1 MKKSKS
7 LLAVIALSLS
17 LTACNAASVKL
28 KNPDEALVVDN
39 SGAKVEV
46 EQNTIK
52 KIFDSIK
59 LGSSFSSDVSS
70 ILIEEL
76 AKAYVGEFQYN
87 SKGELEIKGLDL
99 NSSSSVMEFVKS
111 HKFYWNWKSTGV
123 SVVYE
128 DAPSESNLEDYKAR
142 IKTYLSL
149 VEKQVV
155 TSLFNQANV
164 SDYKKNNKFYE
175 VLFARNVY
183 SSLYPIYL
191 SNGKTIPA
199 ATLYHVPDYKNE
211 TNRNISEE
219 NDLTFGLLIDASYDV
234 ENDYTKIISGDTPML
249 HLYHYVDYINETI
262 LPTIIQN
269 LMTQSYIYDKQYQ
282 SIGRTQSRK
291 LNFIKLEDS
300 STTHAEEMLKTYVQN
315 YLSKETESNV
325 DFTPV
330 VEAWYGIHDDLKN
343 PSTETLKIAKEL
355 AETTFGEEKTNIDS
369 KYSTYIDGKKGEDY
383 PYYDGSVYG
392 DIIKSYSKL
401 TNNPSTNDSTTYA
414 TFTSFDSIT
423 VDPQTGLKYR
433 VDNIRTNNYVTN
445 KLGGSDTF
453 SAISDSTMK
462 NKLFSYGLST
472 EFENAKNP
480 EITFKVD
487 GSYLKQFQVNG
498 PTFLKKTTYKNEVDS
513 VVWKIDS
520 NYFIVEVVDQISP
533 DILASGSDATK
544 EEMKEIEKSAID
556 MGYTLASGSTYTSN
570 AVIYFLK
577 NSNINYYDQTVYDYF
592 KSTYPSLFED

>member
-1 MKKSKS
+1 MKKNKS
-7 LLAVIALSLS
+7 LLAVVALALS
-17 LTACNAASVKL
+17 LTACNSASVKL
-28 KNPDEALVVDN
+28 KNPNDPIVVDN
-39 SGAKVEV
+39 SGVKVNV

-59 LGSSFSSDVSS
+59 LSSSFSSDISAM
-70 ILIEEL
+70 LIEEL
-76 AKAYVGEFQYN
+76 AKSYIGEYEFN

-99 NSSSSVMEFVKS
+99 TSSSSVMEFVKS

-128 DAPSESNLEDYKAR
+128 DSPSEANLNDYVAR
-142 IKTYLSL
+142 IKTYLKL

-155 TSLFNQANV
+155 KSLFEKANV

-175 VLFARNVY
+175 VLFARNIY
-183 SSLYPIYL
+183 SSLYPVYAKDGSAI
-191 SNGKTIPA
+191 SAT
-199 ATLYHVPDYKNE
+199 TLYHVPDYKNE
-211 TNRNISEE
+211 TNKSISED
-219 NDLTFGLLIDASYDV
+219 NGFTFGLLIDATYDV
-234 ENDYTKIISGDTPML
+234 ENDYTKIISGETPML

-291 LNFIKLEDS
+291 LNFIKLTDS
-300 STTHAEEMLKTYVQN
+300 STTHAEEMLKTYVQE

-330 VEAWYGIHDDLKN
+330 VEAWYGIHDELSN

-355 AETTFGEEKTNIDS
+355 AETTFGVEKTIIDS
-369 KYSTYIDGKKGEDY
+369 KYSTYINGKKGEDY

-392 DIIKSYSKL
+392 DIIKNFSKL
-401 TNNPSTNDSTTYA
+401 TNNPSTNDSSTYSS
-414 TFTSFDSIT
+414 FTSFDSIT
-423 VDPQTGLKYR
+423 VDPETGLKYQ
-433 VDNIRTNNYVTN
+433 VANIKTNSYVTN
-445 KLGGSDTF
+445 KLGGSDSF
-453 SAISDSTMK
+453 SDITDSTMK

-472 EFENAKNP
+472 EFENAKN
-480 EITFKVD
+480 ESITFKVD

-498 PTFLKKTTYKNEVDS
+498 PTFLKKTTYKNEFDS
-513 VVWKIDS
+513 VVWKVDS
-520 NYFIVEVVDQISP
+520 NYYIVEVVDQISP

-544 EEMKEIEKSAID
+544 EEMKDIESSAID

-570 AVIYFLK
+570 AIVYFLK

-592 KSTYPSLFED
+592 KTTYPSLFED